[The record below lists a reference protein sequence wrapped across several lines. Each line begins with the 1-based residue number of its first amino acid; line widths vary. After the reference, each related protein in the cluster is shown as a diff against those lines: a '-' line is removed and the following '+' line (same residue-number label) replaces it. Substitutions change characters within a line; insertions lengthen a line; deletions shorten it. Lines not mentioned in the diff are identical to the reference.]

1 MPSNPADMP
10 AAKDTPKKG
19 RWLIE
24 YGPLILFFIVN
35 YATGILWA
43 TAALVLATVI
53 ALTLSWVLDRHIPMM
68 TLLGGIAVTFF
79 GGLTWVLDDPFYIKI
94 KPTVISLLIAVI
106 LIGGQLAGRNPLK
119 AMLGSKL
126 QLSDTGW
133 RQVTW
138 MWAAMFATSAGAN
151 ELAWR
156 MLSDDGWVTFKLFG
170 LTGISLVFAMLTI
183 PIMSR
188 HSLVDLSAAASSDTS
203 KD

>member
-1 MPSNPADMP
+1 MSSHQADSSASP
-10 AAKDTPKKG
+10 EAAKKG

-53 ALTLSWVLDRHIPMM
+53 ALCVSWLLDRHIPMM

-106 LIGGQLAGRNPLK
+106 LIGGQLIGRNPLK
-119 AMLGSKL
+119 AMLGAKL

-151 ELAWR
+151 EIAWR
-156 MLSDDGWVTFKLFG
+156 VLSDDGWVTFKLFG
-170 LTGISLVFAMLTI
+170 LTGISVLFAMLTV

-188 HSLVDLSAAASSDTS
+188 HSLVDLSARTASDDSRD
-203 KD
+203 

>member
-1 MPSNPADMP
+1 MSLNPADMP

-170 LTGISLVFAMLTI
+170 LTGISVVFAMLTI

>member
-1 MPSNPADMP
+1 MSSNPADMP

-35 YATGILWA
+35 YSTGILWA

-170 LTGISLVFAMLTI
+170 LTGISVVFAMLTI

>member
-1 MPSNPADMP
+1 MSLNPADMP

-170 LTGISLVFAMLTI
+170 LTGISVVFAMLTI
-183 PIMSR
+183 PIMSK
-188 HSLVDLSAAASSDTS
+188 HSTMNDA

>member
-126 QLSDTGW
+126 QLGDTGW

-170 LTGISLVFAMLTI
+170 LTGISVVFAMLTI

>member
-1 MPSNPADMP
+1 MSSHQADSSASP
-10 AAKDTPKKG
+10 EALKKG

-53 ALTLSWVLDRHIPMM
+53 ALCLSRLLDRHIPMM
-68 TLLGGIAVTFF
+68 TLLGGIAVTF

-106 LIGGQLAGRNPLK
+106 LIGGQLIGRNPPK
-119 AMLGSKL
+119 AMLGAKP

-138 MWAAMFATSAGAN
+138 MWAAMFGDPLQGQMKSPG
-151 ELAWR
+151 
-156 MLSDDGWVTFKLFG
+156 GC
-170 LTGISLVFAMLTI
+170 
-183 PIMSR
+183 
-188 HSLVDLSAAASSDTS
+188 
-203 KD
+203 

>member
-1 MPSNPADMP
+1 MSSNPADMP

-170 LTGISLVFAMLTI
+170 LTGISVVFAMLTI

-188 HSLVDLSAAASSDTS
+188 HSLVDMSAADSSDTS

>member
-170 LTGISLVFAMLTI
+170 LTGISVVFAMLTI

>member
-1 MPSNPADMP
+1 MSLNPADMP

-170 LTGISLVFAMLTI
+170 LTGISVVFAMLTI

-188 HSLVDLSAAASSDTS
+188 HSLVDLTAAASSDTS

>member
-1 MPSNPADMP
+1 MSEKTEPMNKGTP
-10 AAKDTPKKG
+10 PKKG

-35 YATGILWA
+35 YSAGILFLVAA
-43 TAALVLATVI
+43 TII
-53 ALTLSWVLDRHIPMM
+53 ALGISWVLDRHIPMM

-106 LIGGQLAGRNPLK
+106 LSGGLLIKRNPLK
-119 AMLGSKL
+119 AMLGAKL

-138 MWAAMFATSAGAN
+138 MWAAMFATSALAN

-156 MLSDDGWVTFKLFG
+156 NLSDDGWVTFKLFG
-170 LTGISLVFAMLTI
+170 LTGISVVFALLTM
-183 PIMSR
+183 PIMSK
-188 HSLVDLSAAASSDTS
+188 HSTIRDTT
-203 KD
+203 D